1 VGLQQLVRSDVA
13 QFQGRVP
20 EPSTRK
26 DGLIALPAQKPRK
39 PRSGGITRPSI
50 EKLKMLPSRTD
61 WQGILL
67 FPLLL
72 VVVAATVASLQQCG
86 RMFNIDPKLPPTIY
100 KHRN

>member
-1 VGLQQLVRSDVA
+1 
-13 QFQGRVP
+13 VP

-26 DGLIALPAQKPRK
+26 GGLIDSRLLKRVPQRSNATTPTPSKP
-39 PRSGGITRPSI
+39 G
-50 EKLKMLPSRTD
+50 LKMFPSRTD

-72 VVVAATVASLQQCG
+72 VVVASTVASLQQCG
-86 RMFNIDPKLPPTIY
+86 RMFNIDPKLPPSIY